1 MLRNSA
7 YMTSAAAAPVRRA
20 GEVPALNVK
29 RLLDACCC
37 LFRAR
42 LKFILW
48 LCCALL
54 REKRLT
60 RRSDRVTCLTFLT
73 ALILNL

>member
-1 MLRNSA
+1 
-7 YMTSAAAAPVRRA
+7 MTSAAAAPVRRA
-20 GEVPALNVK
+20 GEGPALNIK
-29 RLLDACCC
+29 RLLDSCCR
-37 LFRAR
+37 LFHGR

-54 REKRLT
+54 QETRLT